1 MDRVSCAQNGKDA
14 TSICIPQYKE
24 AFFRLMSSG
33 GMLYFGDCKWT
44 DAEVKQLAAALQ
56 CAHAEGATSQADDL
70 RLMNNQL
77 TDAALPPLVEMLKAG
92 AMPCLQTLSLGGN
105 QLTDA
110 ALPIL
115 VEMLKAG
122 AVPCLGEELYLD
134 GNSEIG
140 DEAAKEALK
149 AAGKER
155 GVEVYF

>member
-33 GMLYFGDCKWT
+33 GMLYFGSCKWT

-56 CAHAEGATSQADDL
+56 CAHAEGATSQADYL
-70 RLMNNQL
+70 ALSGNQL

-92 AMPCLQTLSLGGN
+92 AMPCLKELSLGNN

-122 AVPCLGEELYLD
+122 AVPCLKELGL
-134 GNSEIG
+134 GFNSGISG
-140 DEAAKEALK
+140 DSAAKKALK

-155 GVEVYF
+155 GVVVSF

>member
-33 GMLYFGDCKWT
+33 GLLYFSRCKWT

-56 CAHAEGATSQADDL
+56 CAHAEGATSQADSL
-70 RLMNNQL
+70 YLQMNQL

-92 AMPCLQTLSLGGN
+92 AMPCLKELW
-105 QLTDA
+105 
-110 ALPIL
+110 L
-115 VEMLKAG
+115 VG
-122 AVPCLGEELYLD
+122 DSG
-134 GNSEIG
+134 IG
-140 DEAAKEALK
+140 DAAAKEALR

-155 GVEVYF
+155 GVTVVL

>member
-33 GMLYFGDCKWT
+33 GTLYFSACKWT

-56 CAHAEGATSQADDL
+56 CAHAEGATSQAD
-70 RLMNNQL
+70 R
-77 TDAALPPLVEMLKAG
+77 
-92 AMPCLQTLSLGGN
+92 LSLGNN

-122 AVPCLGEELYLD
+122 AVPCLKILD
-134 GNSEIG
+134 LEYNGIS
-140 DEAAKEALK
+140 DAAAKEALR
-149 AAGKER
+149 AAGRER
-155 GVEVYF
+155 GVTVLV